1 VWVTDIT
8 YVELAGGDFC
18 YNAYGQRLANV
29 GIERSATRKGDSYYN
44 ALATEVI
51 DRERFMEWWVGGD
64 TLDFGMRQTIRSPHK
79 PGRST
84 PIHLMGFLEDAR
96 QRKVLRTVGPI
107 YQFRHARLQDRLAT
121 QNEKTTNT
129 DTADNQVPSITL

>member
-1 VWVTDIT
+1 VTDIT
-8 YVELAGGDFC
+8 YVELSGGDFC
-18 YNAYGQRLANV
+18 YTAYGQRPANV
-29 GIERSATRKGDSYYN
+29 GIERSATRKGDSYDN

-64 TLDFGMRQTIRSPHK
+64 TLDFSMRQIIRSSHK

-96 QRKVLRTVGPI
+96 QRNVLRTVGPI

-129 DTADNQVPSITL
+129 DTADNQMPSITL